1 MFRQVWIDFGSALDI
16 WVSASSS
23 WTLDGFSFQF
33 LNFEYIDLGFW
44 FLGVKYID
52 EFQSERIEAF
62 FLKKKSN
69 FFKFFSSIFGFQFL
83 GVEYIGSAFGSWVF
97 QLSVFGRLILV
108 QLSVPGVKYIGFD
121 FQFLDVCYWFRL
133 SVLGHLL
140 LVSAFGSW
148 HLFWLSLSVLIY
160 RFRLS
165 VLGHLIYRFRL
176 FVLGCL
182 ICSSYAFDLKLSVV
196 NCNILGLWIGNGCDI
211 SLGFGS
217 VSAVISLG
225 IEMFQLRY
233 LWIWKSAPES
243 Q

>member
-1 MFRQVWIDFGSALDI
+1 MFRQVWIGGKVSFVIVYFVTKLNFGSALDI

-44 FLGVKYID
+44 FLGVK
-52 EFQSERIEAF
+52 
-62 FLKKKSN
+62 
-69 FFKFFSSIFGFQFL
+69 FSFWFL
-83 GVEYIGSAFGSWVF
+83 GVEYIGSAF
-97 QLSVFGRLILV
+97 
-108 QLSVPGVKYIGFD
+108 GFD

-140 LVSAFGSW
+140 L
-148 HLFWLSLSVLIY
+148 LSVLIY

>member
-1 MFRQVWIDFGSALDI
+1 MFRQVWIGGK
-16 WVSASSS
+16 VSASSS

-44 FLGVKYID
+44 FLGVK
-52 EFQSERIEAF
+52 
-62 FLKKKSN
+62 
-69 FFKFFSSIFGFQFL
+69 
-83 GVEYIGSAFGSWVF
+83 F

-108 QLSVPGVKYIGFD
+108 QLSVLGVEYIGSAFV
-121 FQFLDVCYWFRL
+121 FGRL
-133 SVLGHLL
+133 ILVLT
-140 LVSAFGSW
+140 FGSW
-148 HLFWLSLSVLIY
+148 TFVIDFGFQ
-160 RFRLS
+160 FRLS